1 MQKPVTPVCWHII
14 TSEYPPQAGGVS
26 DYTYL
31 VSAGLAGQGDE
42 VHVWCP
48 ASSSIQPREDGV
60 AVHRELGAITPA
72 DLRRVGRRLD
82 QFPAPR
88 RILVQWVPHGYGRRS
103 MNVAF
108 CWWLWNRAAGH
119 GDRVEIMLHEP
130 YLPFRA
136 GSVRQN
142 AAALVHR
149 LMTILLLRAPER
161 VWVSIPEW
169 TRCWRPYAL
178 GRRVRF
184 EWLPIPSSIRVA
196 DNPVGVQTAR
206 GRYAAKDSVLA
217 GHFGTYGWPITS
229 LLEPVLMALAE
240 DPGNITVLLM
250 GIGSEQF
257 REALVRKQPRLGGL
271 FHATGALS
279 PEDLSCHVAACDLLI
294 QPYPDG
300 VSSRRT
306 SFMVGLS
313 HGKPIVTTTGP
324 LSEPFWEDTGAL
336 ALAPAGDTNAF
347 LNLVRR
353 LQTDASERER
363 MGRAAKA
370 LYHQRFDISHTIT
383 SLRRAAGAV
392 EPCICPS

>member
-1 MQKPVTPVCWHII
+1 
-14 TSEYPPQAGGVS
+14 
-26 DYTYL
+26 
-31 VSAGLAGQGDE
+31 
-42 VHVWCP
+42 
-48 ASSSIQPREDGV
+48 
-60 AVHRELGAITPA
+60 
-72 DLRRVGRRLD
+72 
-82 QFPAPR
+82 
-88 RILVQWVPHGYGRRS
+88 LVQWVPHGYGQRS

-108 CWWLWNRAAGH
+108 CWWLWNRAAEH

-169 TRCWRPYAL
+169 TRRWRPYAL
-178 GRRVRF
+178 GRPVSF
-184 EWLPIPSSIRVA
+184 EWLPIPSSIRVT
-196 DNPVGVQTAR
+196 DNPRGVQAAR
-206 GRYAAKDSVLA
+206 QRYAAKDSVLA

-257 REALVRKQPRLGGL
+257 REALIRKQSRLGGL
-271 FHATGALS
+271 LRATGALS
-279 PEDLSCHVAACDLLI
+279 PEDLSCHVAASALLF

-306 SFMVGLS
+306 TFMVGLS
-313 HGKPIVTTTGP
+313 HGKPMVTTTGP

-353 LQTDASERER
+353 LQTDAGERER
-363 MGRAAKA
+363 MGRAAKE

-383 SLRRAAGAV
+383 SLRRTAGAV
-392 EPCICPS
+392 QQRICPS